1 MPAADHP
8 PAVLRSRNDP
18 VYVRGYQE
26 NTELWLK
33 AAHHGNVEALV
44 RLGLAPPVDKYTPE
58 NSEEVNGVTKL
69 KVDLAKGRAALLEMA
84 THGDCRSYY
93 VLGLCRRDGLLGFDV
108 DFAAAV
114 AAWRAAA
121 DARHLVCMLLAAKAL
136 EHGGDGVDAD
146 RRAAYHYYSCAAE
159 LGDDEAKAGLQRI
172 GAAGDAKPSDPP
184 GGDDNDDSEAAA
196 AAAPDAMA
204 VDEATPTAAEA
215 AVGGACLAA
224 CGDVLKYLMRTKQA
238 KWFLKPV
245 DPEGMG
251 IDEYPTIVAA
261 PMDFGTVKAKLAAGD
276 YTVHT
281 FVADVRLV
289 FRNAM
294 TFNVE
299 GDVVHEAALWLH
311 DKFEKRYADA
321 LAGVFDD
328 DEISQQIDGLRPL
341 LGVDVD
347 ASESS
352 VLTGAASYIRNMQ
365 QKHADLESERRLTI
379 CEMIA
384 LRPHFELGIEALEQV
399 AEPMAVAALDGRL
412 LRTNACFATSSGFP
426 AVELSTMSI
435 SDLAAPVHRHYVSSF
450 MALMHRGPDLPSH
463 LWVYAATREAKP
475 SPFAL
480 NVTLVVRDG
489 RPQCFATILVPVD
502 EVWRAANAKAG
513 REAEAVDSA
522 DGDAADGDTAD
533 AAAAEAMAVDQ
544 NEADERRAKSTA
556 KAAPRRAKRAAKAE
570 RERKLIGARVV
581 CVSEGV
587 VGKVARD
594 CGKGYFEIDDDTLGQ
609 VYVRGSE
616 SLTIVS
622 FEPGDDAA
630 QAKAKAD
637 AEESTVQGA
646 ARRAKLAGKLGARA
660 AVRAKAEHKRKL
672 VGARVVCVSE
682 GLVGEVARDCG
693 NGYFEIDDDTLGQ
706 VVVHGSGNLTIVSFE
721 PGDDAAQAKAKADA
735 EENTVQGAA
744 RRAKLAAE
752 LEKLLKRA
760 DRAAAAAVAKDAR
773 HANRERRREEARRY
787 ALEQA
792 VLSEEAR
799 RRTLKQAVLRE
810 LLGFEHKVEAGM
822 LAGKPLKVIDVVYDE
837 RDDRFWCLSRSQS
850 GEEELT
856 PLWAMPAEAKAKA
869 DAAAKAAA
877 TSDRR
882 REPPRD
888 ADGDRTGHSYY
899 PSANYERV
907 LGTHITGQSNYAR
920 DSRLVITSPDSVI
933 TGPGSASVQLWDEAC
948 GFRVENMALDAKKA
962 TEEVIALLNKG
973 AYHENAFGPSREAFH
988 AKDLTFPCLYADM
1001 YPYVGTNWS
1010 VPKKLD
1016 VAFDLE
1022 HAEFGNQGR
1031 TEVTG
1036 ACRDDLLHNAAG
1048 FTSDYVPFPDSATIS
1063 KRWFEDRRV
1072 CVAPMVPGESGH
1084 TDHRDARVCNE
1095 FQPPKKKIPPLTM
1108 VFVLYLRKLADGSF
1122 EEAPDV
1128 DIKDVSGVRFR
1139 TVPRT
1144 GETRDTSEDF
1154 EIRVPHGGF
1163 WAICARANA
1172 YYTHGVFCAANSK
1185 LPPGVYRVPV
1195 VFSNYGR
1202 ASDD

>member
-1 MPAADHP
+1 MAVDAKADLAQLP

-435 SDLAAPVHRHYVSSF
+435 SDLAVPVHRHYVSSF

-587 VGKVARD
+587 VGEVARD
-594 CGKGYFEIDDDTLGQ
+594 CGNHYFEIDDDTLGQ

-616 SLTIVS
+616 S
-622 FEPGDDAA
+622 
-630 QAKAKAD
+630 
-637 AEESTVQGA
+637 
-646 ARRAKLAGKLGARA
+646 
-660 AVRAKAEHKRKL
+660 
-672 VGARVVCVSE
+672 
-682 GLVGEVARDCG
+682 
-693 NGYFEIDDDTLGQ
+693 
-706 VVVHGSGNLTIVSFE
+706 LTIVSFE